1 MPCRCSAC
9 SPLKKEIDSSDEDVP
24 RMLRAW
30 KANCAEV
37 GEWEIDGALTLQVD
51 GCIPRELSGLM
62 DW

>member
-1 MPCRCSAC
+1 
-9 SPLKKEIDSSDEDVP
+9 
-24 RMLRAW
+24 MLRAW

-37 GEWEIDGALTLQVD
+37 GEWEIDGALTLEVD